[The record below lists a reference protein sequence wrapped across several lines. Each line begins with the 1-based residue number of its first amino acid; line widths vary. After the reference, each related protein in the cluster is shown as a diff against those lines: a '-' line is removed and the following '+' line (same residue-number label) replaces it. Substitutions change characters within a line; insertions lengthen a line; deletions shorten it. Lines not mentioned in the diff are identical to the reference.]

1 MNFNQTSHH
10 LALAMLVMT
19 ALYTLVYAGLTG
31 LLLCSSVS
39 LLIAAFV
46 EPFELVVAGSI
57 IFTMFYIFYL
67 KRYLRRLEPFA
78 NSATSNAS
86 DETDKISKLI
96 SNMMNPPKPAEPTG
110 VLSKAS
116 EGFANP
122 NGEDK
127 KEDGAPSNSTSAF
140 ADIKDAVDPE
150 HAEEVSHNV
159 KEEESKEKFE
169 EQVHEEEVKSATSRK
184 LFQEGKTPSEYEE
197 GPKIDTKA
205 TMKSLFQDMDPDAI
219 KGMSSDAQQLVKT
232 QETLMGMLEK
242 FGPIL
247 SDGHEI
253 MQKFQNFM
261 PNIGVN
267 PLAPFADKK

>member
-1 MNFNQTSHH
+1 MNFNQTSHQ

-31 LLLCSSVS
+31 LLLCSSVA

-78 NSATSNAS
+78 NSSPS
-86 DETDKISKLI
+86 DETAKISTLI
-96 SNMMNPPKPAEPTG
+96 SNMMNPPKRAEPTG

-122 NGEDK
+122 NGED

-150 HAEEVSHNV
+150 HAEKVTKAV

-169 EQVHEEEVKSATSRK
+169 EVHEEEVKSATSRT
-184 LFQEGKTPSEYEE
+184 LFQEGKTPSEHED

-205 TMKSLFQDMDPDAI
+205 TMKSLFQNMDPDAI
-219 KGMSSDAQQLVKT
+219 QGMSSDAQQLVKT

-267 PLAPFADKK
+267 PLAPFSAKQ

>member
-1 MNFNQTSHH
+1 MNFNQTSHQ
-10 LALAMLVMT
+10 LALAMLVMA

-31 LLLCSSVS
+31 LLLCSSVA

-78 NSATSNAS
+78 NSSAS
-86 DETDKISKLI
+86 DETAKISNLI
-96 SNMMNPPKPAEPTG
+96 SNMMNPPKRLEPTG

-127 KEDGAPSNSTSAF
+127 KEDGASSNSTSAF

-150 HAEEVSHNV
+150 QAEKVTKAV
-159 KEEESKEKFE
+159 KDEESKEKFE
-169 EQVHEEEVKSATSRK
+169 EHIHDEEVKSATSRT
-184 LFQEGKTPSEYEE
+184 LFQEGKTPSEHED

-205 TMKSLFQDMDPDAI
+205 TMKSLFQNMDPDAMQ
-219 KGMSSDAQQLVKT
+219 GMSSDAQQLVKT

-267 PLAPFADKK
+267 PLASFSAKQ